1 MTYSVKISRPMKPD
15 IEYTLEGNLNR
26 PLVLMNVF
34 EALDEAIEKG
44 EPLNFV
50 VSVTEKN

>member
-1 MTYSVKISRPMKPD
+1 MAYTVKISRPTKPD

-26 PLVLMNVF
+26 PIVLMNVF
-34 EALDEAIEKG
+34 EQLDETIKPG